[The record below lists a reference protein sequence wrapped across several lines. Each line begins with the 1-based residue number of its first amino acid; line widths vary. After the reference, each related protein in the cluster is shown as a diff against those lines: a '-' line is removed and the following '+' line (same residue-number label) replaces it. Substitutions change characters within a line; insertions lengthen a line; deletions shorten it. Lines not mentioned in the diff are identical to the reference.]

1 MCVEDFSVEPHHTA
15 IDSANLAFPC
25 FAIPDSYCTISLL
38 HWPMPYSDAD
48 FFSNMVVEAAVA
60 VKRTNQKGEVKCPI
74 RSVNIL
80 KAHGRSTQ
88 LYSSIARWAGQVG
101 GGAGGCGKVGE

>member
-1 MCVEDFSVEPHHTA
+1 M
-15 IDSANLAFPC
+15 PC
-25 FAIPDSYCTISLL
+25 
-38 HWPMPYSDAD
+38 SDAA

-80 KAHGRSTQ
+80 KAHGRSSLESVLVHGYALNCTVASQ
-88 LYSSIARWAGQVG
+88 GGRGKWVGQGGTNCPTSTMEG
-101 GGAGGCGKVGE
+101 GGEWSRHVLGVC

>member
-1 MCVEDFSVEPHHTA
+1 M
-15 IDSANLAFPC
+15 PC
-25 FAIPDSYCTISLL
+25 
-38 HWPMPYSDAD
+38 SDAD

-80 KAHGRSTQ
+80 KAHGRSSLESVLVHGYALNCTVASQGGWGRVGPTAQ
-88 LYSSIARWAGQVG
+88 LPHSGGRWWV
-101 GGAGGCGKVGE
+101 E